1 MSTAMA
7 VKAPPY
13 PILVRQP
20 DGSTITLYIKGDE
33 FFHYAVAD
41 NGKAMVMDKDGFYRT
56 AELPSAALAAAIREQ
71 NIMRFNAA
79 GGFRPI
85 NRAAVSS
92 SVKALIIPVEF
103 KDRSFS
109 VSAPKEH
116 FHNMLNSPG
125 YSENGGT
132 GSAKDYFEANM
143 PGMQFDFDVADPVR
157 LSKSYAY
164 YGENDLSTPSVITYD
179 MRLTEL
185 VEEACS
191 LADASVDFSAY
202 DRDGDGQVDYLFL
215 YLAGY
220 NEAESGDTYAVWP
233 QTNNIYQEGIR
244 ADGVRIGLFC
254 CSSELSGGDLGQ
266 DGNSIPSGI
275 GTFCHEFG
283 HFLGLKDLYD
293 TDYGNGG
300 MSNCLWGRLSVMD
313 EGNYNN
319 SGRTPPYFCA
329 IDRELA
335 GSADYTNLTIGTTM
349 SLEPIQANGRI
360 IRVPTSNSGEYYLIE
375 NRIQTGWDA
384 YIEGSGMI
392 VYHVDRS
399 QNIVDGITAA
409 VRWTSNLIN
418 ACASHECADLVEA
431 FPNAGHISQVFFPG
445 QAGITEF
452 SAAGDPAFIAW
463 DGTPTGFRLANI
475 MHNGDNLTF
484 DILEDVSEILL
495 SPLSCHIRAYQNKA
509 VLEWSPGRP
518 GDYTWGIIW
527 GEAIADAPVFQDTAL
542 ISRFTFYKLQP
553 KTDYYCSVYHIG
565 RHSNGDT
572 VSVMFST
579 QALTSP
585 YPYIMLKR
593 HYEAG
598 DTLEMVVNNI
608 AEECRSVIWYVNGWR
623 AISDRYVFRE
633 TGEYEIKAILE
644 YASDGSKEYL
654 VRRLTVTDA
663 FIKDEEEE

>member
-1 MSTAMA
+1 MSER
-7 VKAPPY
+7 APIEHELELFRAEWDAPS
-13 PILVRQP
+13 PHMTVQTS
-20 DGSTITLYIKGDE
+20 GSTGTPKQMRVLKE
-33 FFHYAVAD
+33 RMRA
-41 NGKAMVMDKDGFYRT
+41 
-56 AELPSAALAAAIREQ
+56 SA
-71 NIMRFNAA
+71 
-79 GGFRPI
+79 
-85 NRAAVSS
+85 
-92 SVKALIIPVEF
+92 
-103 KDRSFS
+103 
-109 VSAPKEH
+109 
-116 FHNMLNSPG
+116 
-125 YSENGGT
+125 
-132 GSAKDYFEANM
+132 
-143 PGMQFDFDVADPVR
+143 
-157 LSKSYAY
+157 
-164 YGENDLSTPSVITYD
+164 
-179 MRLTEL
+179 RLT
-185 VEEACS
+185 CQ
-191 LADASVDFSAY
+191 Y
-202 DRDGDGQVDYLFL
+202 
-215 YLAGY
+215 
-220 NEAESGDTYAVWP
+220 
-233 QTNNIYQEGIR
+233 
-244 ADGVRIGLFC
+244 
-254 CSSELSGGDLGQ
+254 
-266 DGNSIPSGI
+266 
-275 GTFCHEFG
+275 
-283 HFLGLKDLYD
+283 LGLKKGD
-293 TDYGNGG
+293 TALLCMPLRYIAGKMVVVRALEWRLKLLVREPSGHPLAEPFDEALDFAAMIPLQVYNSLQVPAERERLTRIRHLIIGG
-300 MSNCLWGRLSVMD
+300 G
-313 EGNYNN
+313 
-319 SGRTPPYFCA
+319 A

-608 AEECRSVIWYVNGWR
+608 TEECRSVIWYVNGWR